1 MLSRLEAGGWTGKMA
16 DFSIALQEAWTPA
29 PLHLR
34 FSRAMLTEIRT
45 LAEAVPLAH
54 KGFDAG
60 DEPAGRKQMA

>member
-1 MLSRLEAGGWTGKMA
+1 MA
-16 DFSIALQEAWTPA
+16 DFSIALQEAWTLA

-45 LAEAVPLAH
+45 LAEALPLAH

>member
-1 MLSRLEAGGWTGKMA
+1 MA

-45 LAEAVPLAH
+45 LAEAMPLAH